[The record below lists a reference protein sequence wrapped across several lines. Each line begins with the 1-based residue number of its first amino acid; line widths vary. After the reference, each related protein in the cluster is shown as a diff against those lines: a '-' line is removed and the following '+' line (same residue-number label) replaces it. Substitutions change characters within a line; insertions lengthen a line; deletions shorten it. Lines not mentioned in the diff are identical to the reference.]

1 MPKNTSYSC
10 AKSVNN
16 YRINSSKSSALLSTE
31 LIIILLTWN
40 QPVINHYVFNQIATR
55 VSTTV
60 STWQNQLF
68 NLLNKSFTHYPQHL
82 LLEPRKGN

>member
-10 AKSVNN
+10 AKSVNIH
-16 YRINSSKSSALLSTE
+16 RINSSKSSALLSTK